1 MNTKAAAGLILGV
14 VFFSLFILAILSLGA
29 PWPAAAPGTTD
40 VGYAKWGVRSF
51 EVLLQGI
58 ILLAGVVAII
68 LLLGSRR
75 SREVPPW

>member
-1 MNTKAAAGLILGV
+1 MNAKAAAGLFLGV
-14 VFFSLFILAILSLGA
+14 VFFLLLIVAILSIA
-29 PWPAAAPGTTD
+29 TPWPAGAPVNTD

>member
-1 MNTKAAAGLILGV
+1 MNAKSAAGLIIGGLI
-14 VFFSLFILAILSLGA
+14 FAIIIIAILSIA
-29 PWPAAAPGTTD
+29 TPWPAAAPISTD

-68 LLLGSRR
+68 LLLGSKK
-75 SREVPPW
+75 SKEVPPW